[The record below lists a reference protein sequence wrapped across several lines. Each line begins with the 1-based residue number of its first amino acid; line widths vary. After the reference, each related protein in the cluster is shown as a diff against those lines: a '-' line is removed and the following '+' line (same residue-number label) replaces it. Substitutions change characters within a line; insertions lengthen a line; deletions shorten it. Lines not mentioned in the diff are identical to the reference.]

1 MARRDYDESD
11 VRIRPSRRTKPRTKD
26 RPSHDNAINA
36 FVITVDR
43 GRTTCVIEDGTV
55 VTAMKARELGP
66 KSVVVG
72 DHVKIV
78 GDTTGVEGSRTGQQP
93 PHLVLQLANF
103 APGIP
108 HASAKTT

>member
-26 RPSHDNAINA
+26 RPTHEDAVSA

-43 GRTTCVIEDGTV
+43 GRTTCVLNDGTEV
-55 VTAMKARELGP
+55 IAMKARELGP

-72 DHVKIV
+72 DGVRLV
-78 GDTTGVEGSRTGQQP
+78 GDTTGSDGS
-93 PHLVLQLANF
+93 LARIV
-103 APGIP
+103 GIEIGRA
-108 HASAKTT
+108 HV